1 MIDPN
6 EKGVITRTEAV
17 CRGSP
22 KSFNISEQAFLE
34 LSAKTLESLSKLD
47 KYQIPSGVAERLRQK
62 KPFNDMTELQFN
74 QILYEFKKYIA
85 ILIINYRN
93 GKKVEMVSE
102 LVDEVWHTFILFTN
116 EYRKFCET
124 IIGEY
129 IHHEPNVSSYGVD
142 PLFLFKKK
150 QGTEFF
156 YEEYERCF
164 GPLPDVWTHKQTLET
179 KKSRNLKNPIRFAV
193 LSMVIC
199 LVVYTLICAYTIHFV
214 GFGVLATVYG
224 FIAFVGMATMYAHCK
239 SRDSQYFL
247 GMSFAS
253 IFITLLIMGTV
264 VVLICQEAY
273 ELRRAIA
280 LISAALLSSTILLY
294 LVRDWKRIPNNK
306 PTLPI
311 GYRSCGARH
320 SSFYGGGCG
329 SMASSG
335 GDGGGGGCGGGG
347 CGGGG
352 GC

>member
-1 MIDPN
+1 VIDPT
-6 EKGVITRTEAV
+6 EKGVITRTQAV

-22 KSFNISEQAFLE
+22 KSFNISDQIIPK
-34 LSAKTLESLSKLD
+34 LSVKTLESLSKLD
-47 KYQIPSGVAERLRQK
+47 KFQIPSGVVERLRQK
-62 KPFNDMTELQFN
+62 KPFNDMTDGQLKE
-74 QILYEFKKYIA
+74 ILDEFKKYIA

-116 EYRKFCET
+116 EYRKFCEA

-129 IHHEPNVSSYGVD
+129 IHHEPHVSSYGVD
-142 PLFLFKKK
+142 PLFSFKKK
-150 QGTEFF
+150 RGTEFF

-224 FIAFVGMATMYAHCK
+224 FIAFVGMATMYARCK

-247 GMSFAS
+247 GISFAS
-253 IFITLLIMGTV
+253 IFITLLIMGAV

-280 LISAALLSSTILLY
+280 LISAALLSSTILFY
-294 LVRDWKRIPNNK
+294 LVRNWQRIPNDK

-311 GYRSCGARH
+311 GYRSSGARH
-320 SSFYGGGCG
+320 SGFYGGGCG

-352 GC
+352 C